1 MVWKGGLWTSGGPQ
15 DPLKKFR
22 RSDSFHGT
30 AKMGWPQSN
39 SDCRVAGAWG
49 GMEVVA
55 CTGPVAAVFQN
66 THNVKDVLKNI
77 TEEVEQVI

>member
-1 MVWKGGLWTSGGPQ
+1 
-15 DPLKKFR
+15 
-22 RSDSFHGT
+22 
-30 AKMGWPQSN
+30 
-39 SDCRVAGAWG
+39 
-49 GMEVVA
+49 MEVVA